1 MRVAPVSQHLVSP
14 VGKHGGARRYKPSGV
29 EEKQCRSQF
38 DEPPQATLIHG
49 IQHRNAVSLGLF
61 SRNALR
67 AATHV
72 ARGICRPRRGCRPTD
87 GVALAEA
94 DRCGSR
100 FEHIRHRVKPICVS
114 TVRSRGHERN
124 AMELNT
130 DTQRAIKIVAPGR
143 IAAVDGVSIPA
154 IGSDEVLVG
163 VKAIAINPFD
173 GKSAELSPTHMATV
187 GCDYSGIVIAVGN
200 DMGKAVK
207 VGDGV
212 CGFVFGNNPY
222 RQDNGAFAQF
232 VAAPADLVMCIP
244 AAMEF
249 EAAATLGVGMATAGL
264 VLYGELGLPMP
275 MPMPIGGAAGGQS
288 ESRGYALVSGGS
300 TATGT
305 LLIQMLR
312 L

>member
-1 MRVAPVSQHLVSP
+1 
-14 VGKHGGARRYKPSGV
+14 
-29 EEKQCRSQF
+29 
-38 DEPPQATLIHG
+38 
-49 IQHRNAVSLGLF
+49 
-61 SRNALR
+61 
-67 AATHV
+67 
-72 ARGICRPRRGCRPTD
+72 
-87 GVALAEA
+87 
-94 DRCGSR
+94 
-100 FEHIRHRVKPICVS
+100 
-114 TVRSRGHERN
+114 
-124 AMELNT
+124 MELNT

-154 IGSDEVLVG
+154 IGSDEVLVE
-163 VKAIAINPFD
+163 VKAVAINPFD

-232 VAAPADLVMCIP
+232 VAVPADLVMCIP

-275 MPMPIGGAAGGQS
+275 IPMPMPIGGAAGGQS

>member
-1 MRVAPVSQHLVSP
+1 
-14 VGKHGGARRYKPSGV
+14 
-29 EEKQCRSQF
+29 
-38 DEPPQATLIHG
+38 
-49 IQHRNAVSLGLF
+49 
-61 SRNALR
+61 
-67 AATHV
+67 
-72 ARGICRPRRGCRPTD
+72 
-87 GVALAEA
+87 
-94 DRCGSR
+94 
-100 FEHIRHRVKPICVS
+100 
-114 TVRSRGHERN
+114 
-124 AMELNT
+124 MELNT

-154 IGSDEVLVG
+154 IGSDEVLVE

-249 EAAATLGVGMATAGL
+249 EAAATLGVGVATAGL

-288 ESRGYALVSGGS
+288 ESKGYALVSGGS